1 MQTQL
6 KKNKMCSLAS
16 PQCSKIYSMDIPV
29 LSHDKAK
36 WEPLFKRLQKEAN
49 SHEGF
54 MQVIEAYTQS
64 VKNKGARTKAGE
76 DECIREFRAH
86 ERGGHGGLQRLR
98 RVYRTIMLHHS
109 VPPERLAALLSF
121 ACIYNNKREKPSDKN
136 GPSQTYF

>member
-1 MQTQL
+1 
-6 KKNKMCSLAS
+6 MCSLAS

-121 ACIYNNKREKPSDKN
+121 ACIYNNKRKKPSDKN